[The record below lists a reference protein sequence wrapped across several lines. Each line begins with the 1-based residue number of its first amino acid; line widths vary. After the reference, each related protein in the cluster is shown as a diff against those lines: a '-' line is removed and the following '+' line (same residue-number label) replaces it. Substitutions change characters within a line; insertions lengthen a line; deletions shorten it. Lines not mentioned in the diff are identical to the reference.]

1 MIINSN
7 SGKIIKAEGDL
18 SNHQDKISAAVQRII
33 QVGSGEAILNT
44 GEKFNSIIVN
54 YAKHYYVITRAEQQI
69 HLNLL
74 FKMQTRSRASTGRKQ
89 KLVSLSYDVPE
100 RKAIQMVESI
110 VGRGVNFAEST
121 PTTKRCRNARARK
134 NRRVIRM
141 KPKQTKRPY
150 RNSSGYESYNSC
162 LGKFL
167 DIDSQETIVEEDKEN
182 AAPESEETESSEVTP
197 DASQELEQN
206 TQQSSQSSV
215 ASSVVGAYNKASKH
229 PTGRSTSEE
238 PGTPV
243 SRPWKDQV
251 KSARKNHPYAKRMSL
266 PRLHGPIRHSLRS
279 AAALEESPKL
289 SRENKLI
296 KEKMEEIR
304 NFDSRELKR
313 QLKELGKNMV
323 TPLVNGRVTYDLLNP
338 KSINRK
344 YIDDAAEMNLEEG
357 IEPGESEL
365 LKRPG
370 IQYLMNDESSDEQ

>member
-1 MIINSN
+1 
-7 SGKIIKAEGDL
+7 
-18 SNHQDKISAAVQRII
+18 
-33 QVGSGEAILNT
+33 
-44 GEKFNSIIVN
+44 
-54 YAKHYYVITRAEQQI
+54 
-69 HLNLL
+69 
-74 FKMQTRSRASTGRKQ
+74 MQTRSRASTGRKQ

-110 VGRGVNFAEST
+110 VGRGVNFVEST

-141 KPKQTKRPY
+141 KPKQTKRPS
-150 RNSSGYESYNSC
+150 RNSSGYESFNSC
-162 LGKFL
+162 HGKLF
-167 DIDSQETIVEEDKEN
+167 DFDSQETIVEEDKEN
-182 AAPESEETESSEVTP
+182 ETPEAEQNSTPEVTP
-197 DASQELEQN
+197 NATQEFEPN
-206 TQQSSQSSV
+206 SQQSSQDSV
-215 ASSVVGAYNKASKH
+215 ASSVVGTYKKASKY
-229 PTGRSTSEE
+229 PSRRSTSEE

-251 KSARKNHPYAKRMSL
+251 KSARKNHPHAKRMSL
-266 PRLHGPIRHSLRS
+266 ARLHGPIRHSLRS

-304 NFDSRELKR
+304 NFDNRELKR

-338 KSINRK
+338 TSINRK
-344 YIDDAAEMNLEEG
+344 YIDDTAEMNLEEG

-370 IQYLMNDESSDEQ
+370 IQYLMNDETSDEQ